1 MIGRVKDLRCPYCNS
16 DDSRVIESRSANE
29 GKRVRRRR
37 ECIKCLKRFT
47 TFEDV
52 ETIPLVVVKKDGS
65 REIFSK
71 KKLFS
76 GILRACEKRPV
87 SVAEI
92 EIIVNNIEVG
102 FQNSLE
108 KEIPSDYIGECVM
121 DELKKLD
128 EVSYIRFASVYRRF
142 KDVTGFMDEIK
153 KLLG

>member
-1 MIGRVKDLRCPYCNS
+1 MRCPYCNS

-65 REIFSK
+65 REVFDK

-87 SVAEI
+87 SVE
-92 EIIVNNIEVG
+92 EMESVVNNIESG
-102 FQNSLE
+102 FQNSLG
-108 KEIPSDYIGECVM
+108 KEITSDCIGECVM

-153 KLLG
+153 KLLS

>member
-1 MIGRVKDLRCPYCNS
+1 MRCPYCNS